1 MALSISLARVRRVPY
16 IKTMNSAALVTA
28 ENIKAVVAA
37 YALYCAG
44 CSWVVFS
51 VASWL
56 RARAESGYS
65 ARPRCVLCDFCVSP
79 IASGQA
85 GTFPWSRA

>member
-1 MALSISLARVRRVPY
+1 MGPGDLCWLAGARER
-16 IKTMNSAALVTA
+16 ITLLMNTAALITA

-56 RARAESGYS
+56 R
-65 ARPRCVLCDFCVSP
+65 
-79 IASGQA
+79 
-85 GTFPWSRA
+85 SR